1 MKILVL
7 NCGSSSVKF
16 AVIDTSNGREIASG
30 LGERLGSREAR
41 LRWNIGD
48 DSQSRDMPQARH
60 TAVLRTVVAELE
72 AANLLADIAGL
83 GHRVV
88 HGGEK
93 FTSSA
98 IIDEDV
104 IGAIEACVP
113 LGPLHNPANLEG
125 IRLGRELLGKLPQV
139 AVFDTS
145 FHQSMP
151 PRAWLYPVPY
161 DLYEQHG
168 VRRYGFH
175 GTSHRFVAGRAA
187 ELLGRPIEDLALVT
201 AHLGNGCSAAAVLG
215 GRSVD
220 TTMGLTPLEGLV
232 MGTRS
237 GDVDPAL
244 HGYLGQHLGWD
255 LDRITQVLNKKSGLL
270 GISGVSNDMRTVL
283 EAAESGNHRAS
294 LAIDVFVYRLAKAIA
309 ALSVAL
315 GRLDAL
321 VFTGGVGE
329 NSADIRSRTLGLL
342 GVLGLRED
350 PRLNANHGRN
360 SGGHISTDG
369 TPPALVVPT
378 NEEWMIALDTAELID
393 DSAAT

>member
-16 AVIDTSNGREIASG
+16 AVIDTANGQELASG
-30 LGERLGSREAR
+30 LGERLGSPKAQLR
-41 LRWNIGD
+41 LSIGE

-60 TAVLRTVVAELE
+60 TAVLRAVVAELD
-72 AANLLADIAGL
+72 AANLLAELAGI

-93 FTSSA
+93 FTASA
-98 IIDEDV
+98 VIDDDV
-104 IGAIEACVP
+104 ISAIEACVP

-125 IRLGRELLGKLPQV
+125 IRLGRELLGRLPQV

-175 GTSHRFVAGRAA
+175 GTSHRFVASRAA
-187 ELLGRPIEDLALVT
+187 ELLDRPIEDLAMVT

-244 HGYLGQHLGWD
+244 HGYLGQRLGWSVD
-255 LDRITQVLNKKSGLL
+255 HITTVLNKQSGLL

-283 EAAESGNHRAS
+283 EAAEAGNQRAS
-294 LAIDVFVYRLAKAIA
+294 LAVEVFVYRLAKSVA

-329 NSADIRSRTLGLL
+329 NSALIRSRTLGLL

-350 PRLNANHGRN
+350 AGRNANHGRD
-360 SGGHISTDG
+360 SGGRIGTDSS
-369 TPPALVVPT
+369 PAALVVAT
-378 NEEWMIALDTAELID
+378 NEEWMIALDTAALID
-393 DSAAT
+393 A